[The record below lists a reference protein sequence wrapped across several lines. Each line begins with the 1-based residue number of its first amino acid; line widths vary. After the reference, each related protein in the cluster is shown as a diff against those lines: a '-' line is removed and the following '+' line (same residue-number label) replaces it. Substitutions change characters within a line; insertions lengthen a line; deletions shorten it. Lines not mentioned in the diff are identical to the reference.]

1 MTELAKDHLSDP
13 ELEESLLSTMMSPPS
28 DGKPIRVR
36 SLFPEHFTHP
46 LRKRLYELLR
56 DDTPYIELAGALR
69 REGVPNLE
77 TAYVS
82 DIFLAPSLP
91 RDEVPN
97 AVAELKRLEAVRRLC
112 GAIDQWRAKA
122 PHLEIEKAVKGLR
135 GVLGTFEATL
145 PAKSPPVFAGKGTRG
160 R

>member
-1 MTELAKDHLSDP
+1 MTELPKDHLSDP

-28 DGKPIRVR
+28 DGKPIKVR

-56 DDTPYIELAGALR
+56 DETPYIELAGALR
-69 REGVPNLE
+69 REGIPDLE

-82 DIFLAPSLP
+82 DIFLAPTLP
-91 RDEVPN
+91 RAEVPN

-112 GAIDQWRAKA
+112 EAVDHWRSKA
-122 PHLEIEKAVKGLR
+122 PHLEVEKAVKGLR
-135 GVLGTFEATL
+135 GVLGAFEASL
-145 PAKSPPVFAGKGTRG
+145 PAKSPPVLVGQGTRG